1 MRGRFLTLEGI
12 EGAGKST
19 QMEALVAEVEGAGHR
34 VRTTREPGGTGLGE
48 RLRGLLLDPDLPPM
62 IPEVELL
69 LMFAARAQHIAE
81 VIEPALDAGAWV
93 ISDRFTDASFA
104 YQGGGRGLGDARVAA
119 LEAWVQGELR
129 PDLVI
134 LLDIDP
140 ETGLQ
145 RAVQRGRRD
154 RIEREAMD
162 FFQRA
167 REAYRR
173 RAEADPERYLLV
185 DATADPDTV
194 AQRIRTGL
202 AQRGLTGAMS

>member
-34 VRTTREPGGTGLGE
+34 VRATREPGGTGLGE

>member
-19 QMEALVAEVEGAGHR
+19 QMEALVAELEGADHR
-34 VRTTREPGGTGLGE
+34 VRATREPGGTGLGE

-81 VIEPALDAGAWV
+81 VIEPALEAGDWV
-93 ISDRFTDASFA
+93 VSDRFTDASFA

-119 LEAWVQGELR
+119 LEEWVQGELR

-162 FFQRA
+162 FFRRA

-185 DATADPDTV
+185 DASADPDTV
-194 AQRIRTGL
+194 AQRIREGL
-202 AQRGLTGAMS
+202 AQRGLTGWPS